1 MDKNSSDCDEN
12 YVYKTTKKRKSHG
25 RMSEVLKKLKLS
37 SHEPGPACGCKLGCF
52 IKIPAE
58 ARTQIL
64 QNFNLLASHDAQNSY
79 LSGLI
84 SVLPV
89 NRHSKKEGVL
99 HYDAVYKYRVLAM
112 IDSEIKEIIICKKA
126 FMSIHGISRK
136 KVEYLVASLK
146 KTGCAPVD
154 KRGKHN
160 NHVKLNDD
168 VKSLIR
174 GHINSFK
181 GSVSFYRS
189 MLL

>member
-1 MDKNSSDCDEN
+1 MDKNGSDCDEN

-37 SHEPGPACGCKLGCF
+37 SHEAGPACGCRLGCF
-52 IKIPAE
+52 DRIPIE

-64 QNFNLLASHDAQNSY
+64 QNFNLLPTHDAQNSY

-89 NRHSKKEGVL
+89 NRHSEKEGIL

-112 IDSEIKEIIICKKA
+112 IDSEIKEMIICKKA

-136 KVEYLVASLK
+136 KIEYLVASLK

-160 NHVKLNDD
+160 SHVKLNDN

-181 GSVSFYRS
+181 GKISIYST
-189 MLL
+189 